1 MPAEHD
7 AFSLLG
13 RTSRGWF
20 CNKAHHQVIVLF
32 KGGGF
37 ASECEGGETGK
48 EGGEELKTEGGGKRG
63 GDLYCWSSRHAGVIW
78 EGMLSKGSLC
88 APKRMNIK
96 KKKNTLKFCYRSFS
110 EKTIL

>member
-1 MPAEHD
+1 M
-7 AFSLLG
+7 
-13 RTSRGWF
+13 
-20 CNKAHHQVIVLF
+20 IVLF

-48 EGGEELKTEGGGKRG
+48 EGGEELKAEGGGKRG

-78 EGMLSKGSLC
+78 EGVLSKGSLR
-88 APKRMNIK
+88 APKWMNIK

-110 EKTIL
+110 EKTILASGGFPTLSFS